1 VLVLVFAPRGPFEP
15 TLSGN
20 PGQAMSAS
28 ASPERPGR
36 PGDEA
41 PEQQPSTGENICPEC
56 AGSGVKEGEECRN
69 CEGTG
74 KVIEPIGGG

>member
-1 VLVLVFAPRGPFEP
+1 MGDEA
-15 TLSGN
+15 
-20 PGQAMSAS
+20 QAD
-28 ASPERPGR
+28 PPR

-41 PEQQPSTGENICPEC
+41 PEGEPSTGENICPEC
-56 AGSGVKEGEECRN
+56 GGSGEKDGSACRN